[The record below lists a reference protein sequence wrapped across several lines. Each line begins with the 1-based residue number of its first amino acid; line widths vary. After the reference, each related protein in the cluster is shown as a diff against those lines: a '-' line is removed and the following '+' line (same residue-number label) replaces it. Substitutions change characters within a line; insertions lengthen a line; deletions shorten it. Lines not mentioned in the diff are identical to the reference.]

1 MREAQRRLEA
11 TVCNWSEQGK
21 VSCRLLHLTSRTAPF
36 SGPGAAR
43 EKAGAGAR
51 CWARCR
57 PRPRDVQES
66 AGRRIDPT
74 PLAAGPRGPPI
85 DWWSA
90 SPHLFLSPPQ
100 LGSESLSCLL
110 PPTALGKG
118 GEGRGG
124 GDQEISLIPLDKE
137 IEQLHVIRDSDNP

>member
-1 MREAQRRLEA
+1 MSGMAL
-11 TVCNWSEQGK
+11 
-21 VSCRLLHLTSRTAPF
+21 F
-36 SGPGAAR
+36 SGPGAVR

-51 CWARCR
+51 CWAHCR

-66 AGRRIDPT
+66 AGRCIDPT
-74 PLAAGPRGPPI
+74 LLAAGPRGPPI
-85 DWWSA
+85 DRWSA

-137 IEQLHVIRDSDNP
+137 MEQLHVIRDPDNP